1 MSRWLA
7 LAIVPALLVLAA
19 GPAAADSARERLSRF
34 YDEVETMRADFEQ
47 VRMGEG
53 EEKGGESHAGRVVIH
68 RPGRFRFEYTEPY
81 EQLYV
86 SDGGRVWSWDPG
98 LEQVIIQDVSAI
110 LGNTPAAL
118 LAGEQPLDET
128 FRVAEVGGTSG
139 ERWVELRPREEAE
152 NFEKVRLT
160 FGHDHIR
167 ALEIVDATGQTSRM
181 TFSDVEYGVDVASE
195 RFSLEPPE
203 GADVVDETDD

>member
-7 LAIVPALLVLAA
+7 IAIVPALLVLAA

-34 YDEVETMRADFEQ
+34 YDEVETMRAEFDQ
-47 VRMGEG
+47 VRLREG
-53 EEKGGESHAGRVVIH
+53 SETGQRHAGRVVIH

-98 LEQVIIQDVSAI
+98 LEQVIVQDVSAI

-118 LAGEQPLDET
+118 LAGDQPLEET
-128 FRVAEVGGTSG
+128 FRIAEVGGTSG

-152 NFEKVRLT
+152 NFEQVRLT
-160 FGHDHIR
+160 FGPDHIR

-181 TFSDVEYGVDVASE
+181 TFSGVEYGVDVAAE
-195 RFSLEPPE
+195 RFTFEPPE